1 MSEPRGA
8 ILFTDGRI
16 LRASKPIKRPC
27 VCVEGVKQCAY
38 HQTKTYHDAGKC
50 WGRGPCPF
58 CNGEPGYD
66 AP

>member
-1 MSEPRGA
+1 MGA
-8 ILFTDGRI
+8 IEYDDGHVVRT
-16 LRASKPIKRPC
+16 KPSKRPC
-27 VCVEGVKQCAY
+27 VCRGDVRCAY
-38 HQTKTYHDAGKC
+38 HQSKAYHDAGKC